1 MNKNMVDSN
10 YITAKGHHC
19 WNTVGVWS
27 GASDRCERLK
37 EFVHCRNCSV
47 YRDAGREVFD
57 KAAPVG
63 YLSEWRKTLASEV
76 ILEKHEDKSILV
88 FMVGEEWFAIP
99 AACLSEISEAR
110 VVHRIPRNR
119 NSDIEGIVNIGGEVR
134 VCYSLESILGVK
146 VSVTHGGKNGLG
158 MISRLL
164 VILLDSQYYVFRVD
178 QVSGLCWYN
187 IKDILSVPSTLRH
200 DSGGLLMGVIN
211 YNKNK
216 VGVLDVDIFQS
227 RLEGISL

>member
-1 MNKNMVDSN
+1 MENAKH
-10 YITAKGHHC
+10 ITTKGQHC
-19 WNTVGVWS
+19 WNTIGVWS
-27 GASDRCERLK
+27 GVSDRCGRLK

-57 KAAPVG
+57 KVAPVG
-63 YLSEWRKTLASEV
+63 YLSEWRKSLASET
-76 ILEKHEDKSILV
+76 ILEKHEDKSVLV
-88 FMVGEEWFAIP
+88 FMVGEEWFAVP
-99 AACLSEISEAR
+99 AACLSEIAEAR

-119 NSDIEGIVNIGGEVR
+119 NSDIDGIVNIGGEVR

-146 VSVTHGGKNGLG
+146 VSETQNGKKGLG
-158 MISRLL
+158 MIARLL

-178 QVSGLCWYN
+178 QVSGLCGYN
-187 IKDILSVPSTLRH
+187 VKDILSVPSTLRH
-200 DSGGLLMGVIN
+200 DGGGLLLGVIN

-216 VGVLDVDIFQS
+216 VGVLDVDIFQD